1 MTHKLLGSSYDHATD
16 KMQDVTK
23 FQDGNMLKYLTAKF
37 KVWWLFHQQFLVF
50 DVLYGKKLR

>member
-37 KVWWLFHQQFLVF
+37 KVWWLFHQL
-50 DVLYGKKLR
+50 LSN